1 MDLISLSPP
10 YIPDRWARRMDFQC
24 RLMRRSSVKG
34 KKFITLWG
42 KKSYRDD
49 QRKIIVSKNKRL
61 IEKERCNETGINSLK
76 KVENFERIFDAT
88 IISSRW
94 KRNYWNNLWKTSSIV
109 KFFLSLLKDPELVNE
124 GSWKVTFN
132 VFICSTRCY
141 ILYYSIKCTR

>member
-61 IEKERCNETGINSLK
+61 IEKERCVKQIL
-76 KVENFERIFDAT
+76 I
-88 IISSRW
+88 RW
-94 KRNYWNNLWKTSSIV
+94 KKLKILNEYSTLRLYHHVEKGIIEIIYGKWVQLLNFSYHYWRIRNSWTKDRGKLRSMSSYAV
-109 KFFLSLLKDPELVNE
+109 LVAI
-124 GSWKVTFN
+124 F
-132 VFICSTRCY
+132 Y
-141 ILYYSIKCTR
+141 IIR

>member
-61 IEKERCNETGINSLK
+61 IEKERCVKQIL
-76 KVENFERIFDAT
+76 I
-88 IISSRW
+88 RW
-94 KRNYWNNLWKTSSIV
+94 KKLKILNEYSTLRLYHHVEKGIIEIIYGKWVQLLNFSYHYWRIRKL
-109 KFFLSLLKDPELVNE
+109 LVNE
-124 GSWKVTFN
+124 ESWKV
-132 VFICSTRCY
+132 STSSYAVLVAIFY
-141 ILYYSIKCTR
+141 IIR

>member
-1 MDLISLSPP
+1 
-10 YIPDRWARRMDFQC
+10 MDFQC

-61 IEKERCNETGINSLK
+61 IEKERCNETDINSLK

-88 IISSRW
+88 IISSR
-94 KRNYWNNLWKTSSIV
+94 
-109 KFFLSLLKDPELVNE
+109 
-124 GSWKVTFN
+124 
-132 VFICSTRCY
+132 
-141 ILYYSIKCTR
+141 